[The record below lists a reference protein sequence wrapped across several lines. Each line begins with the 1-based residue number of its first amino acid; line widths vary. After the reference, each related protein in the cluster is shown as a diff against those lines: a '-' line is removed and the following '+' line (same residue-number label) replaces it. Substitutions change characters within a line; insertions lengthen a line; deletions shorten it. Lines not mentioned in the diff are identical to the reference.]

1 MALGSDDVERDP
13 VARLNPLDA
22 SWLLLDTADTPMHV
36 GALLVFAK
44 PAGAPANFIE
54 QLHERLMQCAPA
66 GNPWTLCL
74 QRGLGNPF
82 RAQRLEAS
90 EIDLSSHFHRTL
102 LPAPG
107 GERELGVLI
116 AALHSRALD
125 LALPPWECHLIE
137 GLHDGQFALYVKL
150 HHALMDAAGFL
161 RLLASA
167 LSPSPGSPAQA
178 PWSVTGASSRA
189 RAGDSITQS
198 LRALLGPQVAQLGGA
213 FGRLLN
219 AARGAGDGLRA
230 PYRAPRSVLNTPI
243 GPQRRF
249 ATQQYPLARLARV
262 AGACD
267 LTTDELLLYLCG
279 SVLRRFFKEYNALP
293 DEPLLAAV
301 PAQRADGGE
310 AYGSIGFVSLAT
322 HHADPRARLAEVR
335 TSVRASDAHLNALP
349 DELLPAYTLAATAPY
364 LFGQFTGLD
373 RFTPAMF
380 NVTVAPFAGGDEPLY
395 LGDAQLRAIYPMFPL
410 TQGGAL
416 AISALAYA
424 GTLNIGFCGAHETL
438 PGLQRMAVYM
448 GRALEELEALIAS
461 GELP

>member
-1 MALGSDDVERDP
+1 MPLGSDSVEQGP

-44 PAGAPANFIE
+44 PAGAPADSVE
-54 QLHERLMQCAPA
+54 QLHARLLQADPA
-66 GNPWTLCL
+66 GTPWTLCL

-82 RAQRLEAS
+82 RAERLEAS
-90 EIDLSSHFHRTL
+90 AIVLAEHVHRAE

-116 AALHSRALD
+116 AELHSRSLD
-125 LALPPWECHLIE
+125 LSLPPWECHLID
-137 GLHDGQFALYVKL
+137 GLHDNQFALYVKL

-167 LSPSPGSPAQA
+167 LAPEPKEAPRA
-178 PWSVTGASSRA
+178 PWSVAGASA
-189 RAGDSITQS
+189 RAQASDSIAHS
-198 LRALLGPQVAQLGGA
+198 LRALLGPNLRELGRA
-213 FGRLLN
+213 FGRLLRAN
-219 AARGAGDGLRA
+219 GSGDGLRA

-249 ATQQYPLARLARV
+249 ATQQYPVARLARV
-262 AGACD
+262 AGALD
-267 LTTDELLLYLCG
+267 VTLDELLLYLCG

-293 DEPLLAAV
+293 DDPLLAAV
-301 PAQRADGGE
+301 PAQRPDAGE
-310 AYGSIGFVSLAT
+310 TYGSIGFVSLAT
-322 HHADPRARLAEVR
+322 QHADPRARLAEVR
-335 TSVRASDAHLNALP
+335 ASVRASDAHLHALP
-349 DELLPAYTLAATAPY
+349 DEVLPAYTLATTAPY

-373 RFTPAMF
+373 RVTPAMF
-380 NVTVAPFAGGDEPLY
+380 NLVVAPFAGNDEPLY
-395 LGDAQLRAIYPMFPL
+395 LGDARLNAIYPMFPL

-416 AISALAYA
+416 AISALPYA
-424 GTLNIGFCGAHETL
+424 GTLNVGFCGAHETL

-448 GRALEELEALIAS
+448 GRALEELEERIAA
-461 GELP
+461 GDLP